1 MYERSAIVLENYFGK
16 ILGFNKEN
24 NLKNNY
30 ENYNRMIDEIKE
42 YQRII
47 GEEESVIEKF
57 DESASEIEG
66 LQSKEKKIHEIN
78 VRVEEER
85 NELFNDLSENTS
97 SIDQKLQK
105 IEETIDKNNDNL
117 KELREKYVKSLIIFI
132 ERQRERNKYA
142 RMHRTSEASYLSL
155 LKQVNIA
162 FEKFDYGH
170 VKNAKNFIE
179 DYKAHNEEIV
189 EAMLKNGKNE
199 RVPFDEDVI
208 RIAVDERSKIAKE
221 EAELYISIYDR
232 MKRLLAEVNGS
243 GTVKLA
249 KSEKLLRDVSV
260 KLAFLQSKK
269 DYIVVFLDNERMSAM
284 NGKKAHSRLM
294 EDACNNFALDIKQ
307 IDNLYELVKKETMGK
322 ATRKAYK
329 ELYNKT
335 YLKEIEEKEKD
346 FEEEATNIKINM
358 GTIINSNYWRIEGI
372 KNVYNTFQEEVSE
385 KFDKDLSEY
394 RIEEVDDIVEDKK
407 ETKKSKTS
415 KETEKEKSKE
425 KTRTKAKTSRL
436 EELINQYSS
445 EIDYEYDKNEQN
457 SNDSDD
463 YDEDYDEED
472 NDGYQDVVFDEEEEE
487 LENNYKKQKNDE
499 EVEPY
504 RYSYDDE
511 DDDDDYDD
519 YYDDEDEDYE
529 DDEEEMI
536 DDEDEITEEKI
547 DQIIKNSR
555 KGKNRKD
562 GKQEMGLFGKLFKK

>member
-57 DESASEIEG
+57 DESASEIED

-78 VRVEEER
+78 VKVEEER
-85 NELFNDLSENTS
+85 NELFNDFSENTS
-97 SIDQKLQK
+97 SLDQKLQK
-105 IEETIDKNNDNL
+105 IEETIDKNNESL
-117 KELREKYVKSLIIFI
+117 KELREKYVKAMIIFI
-132 ERQRERNKYA
+132 ERQKERNKYA
-142 RMHRTSEASYLSL
+142 RMHRTSEASYLNL
-155 LKQVNIA
+155 LKQVNME
-162 FEKFDYGH
+162 FDKFDYRH
-170 VKNAKNFIE
+170 VQNAKNFIE

-189 EAMLKNGKNE
+189 EAMLKNGRNE

-249 KSEKLLRDVSV
+249 KSEKLLRDVSI

-394 RIEEVDDIVEDKK
+394 RIEEVEDKK
-407 ETKKSKTS
+407 ETKKSKPS
-415 KETEKEKSKE
+415 KETEKEKSKA
-425 KTRTKAKTSRL
+425 KPRTKAKTSRL

-457 SNDSDD
+457 SNNSDD
-463 YDEDYDEED
+463 YDEEDD

-487 LENNYKKQKNDE
+487 AEQNYNTED
-499 EVEPY
+499 
-504 RYSYDDE
+504 YDDE
-511 DDDDDYDD
+511 DVYDDDYED
-519 YYDDEDEDYE
+519 YYGDDEDYE

-555 KGKNRKD
+555 KGKNKKD

>member
-16 ILGFNKEN
+16 ILGLNKEN

-42 YQRII
+42 YQRIV

-66 LQSKEKKIHEIN
+66 LQNKEKKIHEIN
-78 VRVEEER
+78 VKVEEER

-97 SIDQKLQK
+97 SLDQKLQK
-105 IEETIDKNNDNL
+105 IEEIIDKNNESL
-117 KELREKYVKSLIIFI
+117 KELREKYVKAMIIFI

-142 RMHRTSEASYLSL
+142 RMHRTSETSYLNL
-155 LKQVNIA
+155 LKQVNMA
-162 FEKFDYGH
+162 FEKFDYKQ
-170 VKNAKNFIE
+170 VQNAKNFIE
-179 DYKAHNEEIV
+179 NYKENNEEIV
-189 EAMLKNGKNE
+189 ESMLKNGKNE

-335 YLKEIEEKEKD
+335 YLREIEEKEKD

-407 ETKKSKTS
+407 ETKKSKPS

-425 KTRTKAKTSRL
+425 KPRTKAKTSRL

-445 EIDYEYDKNEQN
+445 EIDYEYDKNKQN

-463 YDEDYDEED
+463 YDEEDD